1 MSNVDIFGTLGPSCK
16 DKSVLR
22 KMFVAGMTG
31 IRINLSHTMLKDNIE
46 YITAIREASKDAGIA
61 PKILIDLQ
69 GPELRIG
76 SLSVDIELK
85 EGNIFKLG
93 MHSDIPTDERIVK
106 AMKKG
111 MHILLDDGKIY
122 AEIIECN
129 GENAKAKVIR
139 GGILRSRKS
148 ILIEEADV
156 EMPILTNEDKINIKD
171 AVALGI
177 TGIMQPF
184 VRSGKDV
191 MELREAL
198 VLSGASHMRI
208 YSKIENKY
216 GLDSLKD
223 IMAECDEIIIA
234 RGDLGNS
241 MPLWELPGVQ
251 KRISSICKDNKKP
264 FMVVTQMLSSM
275 EHAPVPT
282 RAEVSDIFNA
292 VIDGAS
298 SVMVT
303 GETAVGEYP
312 VETIYY
318 MKKTVDSALHYMESI
333 K

>member
-1 MSNVDIFGTLGPSCK
+1 MPNVDIFGTLGPSCSNK
-16 DKSVLR
+16 NILR
-22 KMFVAGMTG
+22 KMFEAGMTG
-31 IRINLSHTMLKDNIE
+31 IRINLSHTMLKDNID
-46 YITAIREASKDAGIA
+46 YITAIKEASKDAGIA

-76 SLSVDIELK
+76 SLSVDTELK

-93 MHSDIPTDERIVK
+93 IHSDIPTDEKIVK

-156 EMPILTNEDKINIKD
+156 EMPVLTNEDHINITDAKD
-171 AVALGI
+171 IGI

-184 VRSGKDV
+184 VRSGQDV
-191 MELREAL
+191 RDLREAL
-198 VLSGASHMRI
+198 DLSGASHMRI
-208 YSKIENKY
+208 YSKIENRN
-216 GLDSLKD
+216 GIESIKD
-223 IMAECDEIIIA
+223 IIDECDEIIIA
-234 RGDLGNS
+234 RGDLGNAI
-241 MPLWELPGVQ
+241 PLWELPCAQ
-251 KRISSICKDNKKP
+251 KHISSICKDNKKP

-275 EHAPVPT
+275 EHSPVPT
-282 RAEVSDIFNA
+282 RAEVSDVFNA
-292 VIDGAS
+292 ILDGAS

-312 VETIYY
+312 VETVTY
-318 MKKTVDSALHYMESI
+318 MKKTVDSALYYIESI